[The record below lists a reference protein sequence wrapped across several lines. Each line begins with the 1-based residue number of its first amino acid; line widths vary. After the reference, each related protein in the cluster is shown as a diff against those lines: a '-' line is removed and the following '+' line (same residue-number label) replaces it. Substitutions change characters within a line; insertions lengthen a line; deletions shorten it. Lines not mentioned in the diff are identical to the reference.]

1 MGRRWRC
8 LWAVAGLVT
17 LAWAWAPRAAE
28 GAAVAFK
35 CATATVNDIHHEWC
49 KRFTARLEKR
59 TDGRMKGQVFPAG
72 QLGPIPRLIEGV
84 QLGTIEA
91 FMTPPEFFVGIDPR
105 FQVLSA
111 PFLFADMDHAYR
123 VITDKE
129 VREKFLAL
137 AEDKGLKGVNLALVT
152 PSSFVARNPIRT
164 PDDLRGKKVRV
175 LATPMETGMIAA
187 LGGTGV
193 PMPWGEVLPALQ
205 QGAVDA
211 VQAGVTV
218 FVPFKYYDVAKYHTN
233 TNHYL
238 VTGFGTVS
246 KRWYDGLPADLQRAV
261 VEEAMAEQASLHEW
275 TKNLYTEGVRVWKE
289 RTKDGW
295 IELTEEQRAAFRQRL
310 EGVDGKVA
318 AQIPL
323 LKEWL
328 DLLRAKSKQY
338 AR

>member
-1 MGRRWRC
+1 VQGVLEEIVQCGDQLFRQLFVEEQAHDSGGRN
-8 LWAVAGLVT
+8 T
-17 LAWAWAPRAAE
+17 L
-28 GAAVAFK
+28 
-35 CATATVNDIHHEWC
+35 CTALALRRIGQ
-49 KRFTARLEKR
+49 AR
-59 TDGRMKGQVFPAG
+59 TDVFSG
-72 QLGPIPRLIEGV
+72 QLREV
-84 QLGTIEA
+84 CDD
-91 FMTPPEFFVGIDPR
+91 FVFR
-105 FQVLSA
+105 
-111 PFLFADMDHAYR
+111 DH
-123 VITDKE
+123 
-129 VREKFLAL
+129 
-137 AEDKGLKGVNLALVT
+137 
-152 PSSFVARNPIRT
+152 
-164 PDDLRGKKVRV
+164 
-175 LATPMETGMIAA
+175 
-187 LGGTGV
+187 
-193 PMPWGEVLPALQ
+193 
-205 QGAVDA
+205 GAVDA